1 MKCHFCTSNAIA
13 IFELKSENGYTWEV
27 PLCLEDAL
35 LMQTQGYSLK
45 VKKVERNEETKRK
58 EKEEKV

>member
-13 IFELKSENGYTWEV
+13 IFELKSENGHTWEV

-45 VKKVERNEETKRK
+45 VKER
-58 EKEEKV
+58 V